1 MEFELQKKITEPMRD
16 LIALS
21 DEYMNALYPAE
32 SNHLVDL
39 DSLISE
45 NFEFYL
51 LSDRA
56 DVVGCI
62 AIRRFEDYA
71 EIKRMFVKKEFR
83 GLGHGRRLLEF
94 AIERCKRLGHKT
106 LRLETGIKQAEAT
119 SLFERLGFEK
129 IPPFGAYK
137 HDPLSLFYERAC
149 G

>member
-1 MEFELQKKITEPMRD
+1 MRD

-21 DEYMNALYPAE
+21 DQYMNALYPAE

-45 NFEFYL
+45 SFEFYL
-51 LSDRA
+51 VRDQIHP
-56 DVVGCI
+56 VGCI
-62 AIRRFEDYA
+62 AIRHFADYA
-71 EIKRMFVKKEFR
+71 ELKRMFVKKEFR

-94 AIERCKRLGHKT
+94 AVERCRQLGHKKV
-106 LRLETGIKQAEAT
+106 RLETGIKQPEAT

-137 HDPLSLFYERAC
+137 HDPLSLFYERTC